1 MKARTI
7 PHSDSEVP
15 SPTAGTVLALKLAW
29 LALAVSLAPAASLP
43 AQAQAA
49 APATVVAERDGAGHT
64 LQDLY
69 QAALKEGGALT
80 VYAGGDEVTQGFG
93 IKAGFERQ
101 FPGMKLNLVVDLS
114 KYHDARIEEELLR
127 KDLKVDVAHLQTL
140 HDFDDWAARGL
151 LLPYKP
157 MGWDHVPAAYKDPQA
172 RFTGLFM
179 LTFANSYNKTLV
191 TAENAPRDYADFL
204 KPEFKNRIIITYPHD
219 DDAVLY
225 VFDKI
230 VQKHG
235 IGFIEKLQA
244 NGVQWVRGTQTPRDA
259 VEAGKYAVS
268 TGTSGNLVP
277 AEPSSIRFVLPSHD
291 PFLTWAQTGAIFK
304 DAKHPAAAKLYVS
317 WTLSLPVASNP
328 QRFPIRDDV
337 APPTGYQSIDKYNTS
352 PEDFH
357 AFMRDRARV
366 ERLKSLFERL
376 IGPVQGISPLK
387 D

>member
-1 MKARTI
+1 MRKSLNRRSA
-7 PHSDSEVP
+7 
-15 SPTAGTVLALKLAW
+15 VLLAAAL
-29 LALAVSLAPAASLP
+29 STTAASLAWAQTP
-43 AQAQAA
+43 AATTP
-49 APATVVAERDGAGHT
+49 PAAERDGAGQT
-64 LQDLY
+64 LQDLHR
-69 QAALKEGGALT
+69 AALQEGGVLT

-101 FPGMKLNLVVDLS
+101 FPGMKINIVVDLS

-127 KDLKVDVAHLQTL
+127 KNLQVDVAHLQTL

-157 MGWDHVPAAYKDPQA
+157 IGWEQIPDAYKDPQG

-179 LTFANSYNKTLV
+179 LTFANSYNKNLV
-191 TAENAPRDYADFL
+191 TAENAPRNYADFL
-204 KPEFKNRIIITYPHD
+204 KPEFKNRIVIAYPHD

-230 VQKHG
+230 IQQYG

-259 VEAGKYAVS
+259 VEVGKYAVS
-268 TGTSGNLVP
+268 AGTSGAFVP
-277 AEPSSIRFVLPSHD
+277 VESANTRFVLPSSD

-304 DAKHPAAAKLYVS
+304 DAKHPAAARLYMS
-317 WTLSLPVASNP
+317 WMLSLPMQAQP
-328 QRFPIRDDV
+328 RQFPLRKDV
-337 APPTGYQSIDKYNTS
+337 SPLPGYKPMAQYNTS
-352 PEDFH
+352 PEDFR

>member
-1 MKARTI
+1 MHPCFHI
-7 PHSDSEVP
+7 PRLAPRVRRSFTQLS
-15 SPTAGTVLALKLAW
+15 AAAAMALALVGPVA
-29 LALAVSLAPAASLP
+29 AQAPAP
-43 AQAQAA
+43 APQA
-49 APATVVAERDGAGHT
+49 VVERDGAGQS

-69 QAALKEGGALT
+69 QAALKEGGTLT

-93 IKAGFERQ
+93 IKSSFEKQ
-101 FPGMKLNLVVDLS
+101 FPGMKLDIVVDLS

-127 KDLKVDVAHLQTL
+127 KDLKADVAHLQTL
-140 HDFDDWAARGL
+140 HDFDDWASRGL

-157 MGWDHVPAAYKDPQA
+157 IGWDQVPAAYKDPQG

-179 LTFANSYNKTLV
+179 LTFANSYNKNLV
-191 TAENAPRDYADFL
+191 SAENAPRDYADFL
-204 KPEFKNRIIITYPHD
+204 KPEFKNRIVITYPHD

-230 VQKHG
+230 VQKYG

-277 AEPSSIRFVLPSHD
+277 VESSAIRFVLPTND

-304 DAKHPAAAKLYVS
+304 AAKHPAAARLYLS
-317 WTLSLPVASNP
+317 WMLSLPVASHP
-328 QRFPIRDDV
+328 RQFPIRQDV
-337 APPTGYQSIDKYNTS
+337 APLPGFKTLDQYNTH
-352 PEDFH
+352 PEDFL

-366 ERLKSLFERL
+366 ERLKALFERL

>member
-1 MKARTI
+1 MIHR
-7 PHSDSEVP
+7 PLYSC
-15 SPTAGTVLALKLAW
+15 AW
-29 LALAVSLAPAASLP
+29 LAAAVLAMLAATSPARAQQTAPAPTTASVT
-43 AQAQAA
+43 
-49 APATVVAERDGAGHT
+49 APVERDGAGRS

-69 QAALKEGGALT
+69 QAALQEGGQLT

-101 FPGMKLNLVVDLS
+101 FPGMKLDIVVDLS
-114 KYHDARIEEELLR
+114 KFHDARIEEELLR
-127 KDLKVDVAHLQTL
+127 KNLKADVAHLQTL

-157 MGWDHVPAAYKDPQA
+157 IGWDQVPDAYKDPQG
-172 RFTGLFM
+172 RFTALFM
-179 LTFANSYNKTLV
+179 LTFANSYNKNLV
-191 TAENAPRDYADFL
+191 QAGNAPRDYADFL
-204 KPEFKNRIIITYPHD
+204 KPEFKNKIIIAYPHD

-230 VQKHG
+230 IQKYG
-235 IGFIEKLQA
+235 IDFIEKLQA

-259 VEAGKYAVS
+259 VEVGKYAVS
-268 TGTSGNLVP
+268 TGTSGPFVP
-277 AEPSSIRFVLPSHD
+277 VEAANTRFVLPTND

-317 WTLSLPVASNP
+317 WRLSLPENATP
-328 QRFPIRDDV
+328 RQFPLRRDV
-337 APPTGYQSIDKYNTS
+337 TPPPGFKTIDKYNTS
-352 PEDFH
+352 PADFL

>member
-1 MKARTI
+1 MNPRIPSVRTMI
-7 PHSDSEVP
+7 A
-15 SPTAGTVLALKLAW
+15 TLLLAAAAGSAPVRAQPAT
-29 LALAVSLAPAASLP
+29 PAAA
-43 AQAQAA
+43 AQ
-49 APATVVAERDGAGHT
+49 VERDGDGRT
-64 LQDLY
+64 LQELY
-69 QAALKEGGALT
+69 QAALKEGGTLT

-101 FPGMKLNLVVDLS
+101 FPGMKIDVLVDLS

-127 KDLKVDVAHLQTL
+127 KDLKADVAHLQTL
-140 HDFDDWAARGL
+140 HDFDSWAARGL

-157 MGWDHVPAAYKDPQA
+157 VGWDQVPDGYKDPQG

-179 LTFANSYNKTLV
+179 LSFANSYNKNLV
-191 TAENAPRDYADFL
+191 AAENAPRDYADFL
-204 KPEFKNRIIITYPHD
+204 KPEFRNRIVIAYPHD

-225 VFDKI
+225 VFEKI
-230 VQKHG
+230 LQKYG
-235 IGFIEKLQA
+235 IGFIDQLQA

-268 TGTSGNLVP
+268 AGTSGSFVP
-277 AEPSSIRFVLPSHD
+277 VESANTRFVLPKGD

-304 DAKHPAAAKLYVS
+304 DARHPAAARLYVS
-317 WTLSLPVASNP
+317 WMLSLPMQSAP
-328 QRFPIRDDV
+328 RQFPLRKDV
-337 APPTGYQSIDKYNTS
+337 APTAGFKPLDQYNTS
-352 PEDFH
+352 PADFL

-366 ERLKSLFERL
+366 ERLKALFERL

>member
-1 MKARTI
+1 MK
-7 PHSDSEVP
+7 HSQP
-15 SPTAGTVLALKLAW
+15 KPLATPLKVLLISAL
-29 LALAVSLAPAASLP
+29 SLFTFASHVHAQQAASGQMAP
-43 AQAQAA
+43 PDVAA
-49 APATVVAERDGAGHT
+49 AVERDGNGQT
-64 LQDLY
+64 LQELH
-69 QAALKEGGALT
+69 QAALKEGGQLT

-93 IKAGFERQ
+93 IKSAFERQ
-101 FPGMKLNLVVDLS
+101 FPGMKINIVVDLS

-140 HDFDDWAARGL
+140 HDFDDWARRGL
-151 LLPYKP
+151 LMPYKP
-157 MGWDHVPAAYKDPQA
+157 IGWDQVPDAYKDPQA

-179 LTFANSYNKTLV
+179 LTFANSYNKNMV
-191 TAENAPRDYADFL
+191 TEANAPRNYSDFL
-204 KPEFKNRIIITYPHD
+204 KPEFKDRIIIAYPHD

-230 VQKHG
+230 IQKYG
-235 IGFIEKLQA
+235 IDFIAKLQA

-259 VEAGKYAVS
+259 VEQGKYAVS
-268 TGTSGNLVP
+268 AATSGAFLPVDSANT
-277 AEPSSIRFVLPSHD
+277 RFVLPTSD

-317 WTLSLPVASNP
+317 WMLSKPVNATP
-328 QRFPIRDDV
+328 RQFPLRKDI
-337 APPTGYQSIDKYNTS
+337 APPAGFKPLDQYNTS
-352 PEDFH
+352 PEDFL

>member
-1 MKARTI
+1 M
-7 PHSDSEVP
+7 PHHF
-15 SPTAGTVLALKLAW
+15 TRRLALLA
-29 LALAVSLAPAASLP
+29 AMAAAVAATAPAWAQAPAAAPP
-43 AQAQAA
+43 A
-49 APATVVAERDGAGHT
+49 VVERDGAGQT

-69 QAALKEGGALT
+69 QAALKEGGTLT

-93 IKAGFERQ
+93 IKAGFERN
-101 FPGMKLNLVVDLS
+101 FPGLKINIVVDLS
-114 KYHDARIEEELLR
+114 KHHDTRIEEELLR
-127 KDLKVDVAHLQTL
+127 NDLKVDVTQLQTL

-157 MGWDHVPAAYKDPQA
+157 IGWDQIPDAYKDPQG
-172 RFTGLFM
+172 RFVGLFM

-204 KPEFKNRIIITYPHD
+204 KPEFKNRIVIAYPHD

-225 VFDKI
+225 IFDQI
-230 VQKHG
+230 MQKYG
-235 IGFIEKLQA
+235 IGFIDKLQA

-259 VEAGKYAVS
+259 VEVGKYAVS
-268 TGTSGNLVP
+268 AGTSGGFVP
-277 AEPSSIRFVLPSHD
+277 VESANTRFVLPTSD

-304 DAKHPAAAKLYVS
+304 DTKRPATARLYVS
-317 WTLSLPVASNP
+317 WLLSLPMQSQP
-328 QRFPIRDDV
+328 RQFPLRQDV
-337 APPTGYQSIDKYNTS
+337 APLPGFKPISAYNTS
-352 PEDFH
+352 PEGFR

-366 ERLKSLFERL
+366 ERLKGLFERL

>member
-1 MKARTI
+1 MN
-7 PHSDSEVP
+7 
-15 SPTAGTVLALKLAW
+15 TASTRRLML
-29 LALAVSLAPAASLP
+29 LALAASFAATASLP
-43 AQAQAA
+43 ARAQAA
-49 APATVVAERDGAGHT
+49 PASSAAVVERDGAGQT
-64 LQDLY
+64 LQNLY
-69 QAALKEGGALT
+69 QAALKEGGTLT

-93 IKAGFERQ
+93 IKARFERQ
-101 FPGMKLNLVVDLS
+101 FPGMRLNIVVDLS
-114 KYHDARIEEELLR
+114 KYHDSRIEEELLR
-127 KDLKVDVAHLQTL
+127 QDLKVDVAHLQTL

-157 MGWDHVPAAYKDPQA
+157 MGWDQIPPAYKDPQA
-172 RFTGLFM
+172 RFTGLFL

-191 TAENAPRDYADFL
+191 AAENAPRDYADFL
-204 KPEFKNRIIITYPHD
+204 KPEFRNRIVITYPHD

-225 VFDKI
+225 LFDKI
-230 VQKHG
+230 VQKYG

-259 VEAGKYAVS
+259 VEAGKYAVAA
-268 TGTSGNLVP
+268 GTSGSFVP
-277 AEPSSIRFVLPSHD
+277 EESSSLRFVLPTSD

-328 QRFPIRDDV
+328 RQFPIRNDV
-337 APPTGYQSIDKYNTS
+337 ASPPGYKPIEKYNTS
-352 PEDFH
+352 PEDFR

-366 ERLKSLFERL
+366 ERLRSLFERL